1 MSGKTPERS
10 PSQRTIV
17 VGVIADTHGK
27 LNPSAIQ
34 ALEGVELIIH
44 AGDIDTNAV
53 LERLK
58 RIAPVKAVRG
68 NMDRRSGLPRF
79 PTTQVVEVGEVHLYV
94 LHNIEDLDIDPE
106 EAGFDAVIYGH
117 SHQPENKDRNGV
129 LFLNPG
135 SASSP
140 RKSTTS
146 SLARLHIQ
154 GKNIQV
160 EMIDLE
166 RTF

>member
-1 MSGKTPERS
+1 VENLVNKATP
-10 PSQRTIV
+10 QHTTV

-27 LNPSAIQ
+27 LSPGAIQ
-34 ALEGVELIIH
+34 ALKGVELIIH

-53 LERLK
+53 LEQLK

-79 PTTQVVEVGEVHLYV
+79 PTTEVVEVGEVRLYV
-94 LHNIEDLDIDPE
+94 LHNIEDLDINPKA
-106 EAGFDAVIYGH
+106 AGFDAVIFGH
-117 SHQPENKDRNGV
+117 SHQPENKDRSGV

-140 RKSTTS
+140 RRGTKP
-146 SLARLHIQ
+146 SLARLYIQ

-160 EMIDLE
+160 EMINLK
-166 RTF
+166 RMF

>member
-1 MSGKTPERS
+1 MNNTP
-10 PSQRTIV
+10 PQHTTV

-27 LNPSAIQ
+27 LSQSAIQ
-34 ALEGVELIIH
+34 ALKGVELIIH

-53 LERLK
+53 FEQLK

-68 NMDRRSGLPRF
+68 NMDRRAGLPRL
-79 PTTQVVEVGEVHLYV
+79 PTTDVVEVGEVHLYI
-94 LHNIEDLDIDPE
+94 LHNLEDLDINPAA
-106 EAGFDAVIYGH
+106 AGFAAVIYGH
-117 SHQPENKDRNGV
+117 SHQPENKDRGGV

-140 RKSTTS
+140 RKGTRP
-146 SLARLHIQ
+146 SLARLYIQ

-160 EMIDLE
+160 EMINLE